1 MVFEAFTP
9 GTAKTLGW
17 ERLVLPRRAEMGRMR
32 FAGFMGEE
40 EVKKVAVRVVL

>member
-1 MVFEAFTP
+1 MVFDAFTP